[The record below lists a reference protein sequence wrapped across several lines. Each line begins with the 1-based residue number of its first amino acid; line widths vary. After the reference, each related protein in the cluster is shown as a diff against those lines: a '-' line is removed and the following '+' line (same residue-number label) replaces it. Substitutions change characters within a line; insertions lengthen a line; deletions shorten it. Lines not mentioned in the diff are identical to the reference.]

1 VPVRRLTFAAALIA
15 APCIALAQ
23 AQHDPRAAIA
33 AQAEAMKVLSSMDGV
48 WRGPAWTLL
57 PDGSKRTITQ
67 TERIGPF
74 LGGSVKVIEGR
85 GYEADGRVGFN
96 AFGIVSYDPATQAYS
111 LRSYA
116 LGRAGDFKFTP
127 TADGYAWEIPAGPN
141 AVIKYTA
148 TIRDGTLR
156 EVGDRVVPDRPPL
169 RIFEMELKRIGD
181 SSWPAGDAVPM
192 K

>member
-1 VPVRRLTFAAALIA
+1 LKFLAAALVA
-15 APCIALAQ
+15 APCLGF
-23 AQHDPRAAIA
+23 AQHDPRAVIA
-33 AQAEAMKVLSSMDGV
+33 AQAEAMKALAAMDGT

-74 LGGSVKVIEGR
+74 LGGSIKVIEGR
-85 GYEADGRVGFN
+85 GYESDGRVGFN
-96 AFGIVSYDPATQAYS
+96 AFGIISFDPSARRYS
-111 LRSYA
+111 IRSYA
-116 LGRAGDFKFTP
+116 LGHAGDFRFTP
-127 TADGYAWEIPAGPN
+127 TADGYEWEIPSGPN
-141 AVIKYTA
+141 AVIKYAA
-148 TIRDGTLR
+148 TIKDGTLR
-156 EVGDRVVPDRPPL
+156 EVGDRVVADRPPL

>member
-1 VPVRRLTFAAALIA
+1 MPVRSLTFVAALVA
-15 APCIALAQ
+15 APCLAFAQ
-23 AQHDPRAAIA
+23 AHDPRAVIA
-33 AQAEAMKVLSSMDGV
+33 AQAEAMKALAAMDGT

-96 AFGIVSYDPATQAYS
+96 AFGIVSFDPVTKRYS

-116 LGRAGDFKFTP
+116 LGYAGDFKFTP
-127 TADGYAWEIPAGPN
+127 TAEGYDWEVPAGPN
-141 AVIKYTA
+141 VVVKYSA
-148 TIRDGTLR
+148 TIKDGTLR

>member
-1 VPVRRLTFAAALIA
+1 MPVRHLKLLAALIA
-15 APCIALAQ
+15 APCLAL

-33 AQAEAMKVLSSMDGV
+33 AQSEAMKALAPMDGT

-74 LGGSVKVIEGR
+74 LGGSIKVIEGR

-96 AFGIVSYDPATQAYS
+96 AFGIVSFDPATKRYS

-116 LGRAGDFKFTP
+116 LGYAGDFKFMPTP
-127 TADGYAWEIPAGPN
+127 EGYDWEVPAGPN
-141 AVIKYTA
+141 AIIKYSA
-148 TIRDGTLR
+148 TIKDGTLR
-156 EVGDRVVPDRPPL
+156 EVGDRHTPDRPPL